1 MILSE
6 RPIVG
11 SMMRLFFI
19 SLSIVYVTGI
29 FLLASSPM
37 VSMMSSF
44 NPYSIL
50 HVPLY
55 GILAFLLY
63 FGFNSSGLP
72 RFLLPGSIALVV
84 AIADEIHQSFVPGR
98 EASVTDVLLDLT
110 GIVIA
115 FLVIRKVYSGKPG
128 RERS

>member
-1 MILSE
+1 
-6 RPIVG
+6 
-11 SMMRLFFI
+11 MMRLFFI
-19 SLSIVYVTGI
+19 SLSIGYVTGI

-37 VSMMSSF
+37 ISMISSF

-63 FGFNSSGLP
+63 FGLNSSRLP

-115 FLVIRKVYSGKPG
+115 FLVIRKVYSGKQG
-128 RERS
+128 RE